1 MKMKVVGYF
10 EGTDP
15 AVLSRLVA
23 EGFGTLPLANNWDG
37 HGKVASNLEP
47 GEVSLIIGYL
57 HKLMPTERSKERSE
71 GVPTSVG
78 MAPRKD
84 IQPIELLY
92 PAKSYNIPVLVVA
105 PGDCHGEARG
115 FLEEAAE
122 FCTFVTPEELEER
135 ALKILKK

>member
-47 GEVSLIIGYL
+47 GEVALIIAYL
-57 HKLMPTERSKERSE
+57 HKLLPPQRSKERSE
-71 GVPTSVG
+71 EVPAPVG
-78 MAPRKD
+78 IAPSKD
-84 IQPIELLY
+84 IQPIDLLY

-105 PGDCHGEARG
+105 PGDCHGEASS
-115 FLEEAAE
+115 FLEDAAE
-122 FCTFVTPEELEER
+122 FVTFVTPDELEKR